1 MEDEYLNK
9 LMEVYKSVHL
19 SDEVIKALIHNKDD
33 STEY

>member
-1 MEDEYLNK
+1 MEDEYLKK

-19 SDEVIKALIHNKDD
+19 PDDVIAALVHNKDN